1 MKLLQKIKI
10 LKKWKRTV
18 NYLVFFFFWGGTVP
32 KFSIV
37 TFVKASTLDGITHV
51 IYGML
56 IKFQKRNQ
64 LNVAYTSLFSFCIL
78 FLKLRCNNLQKNYKP
93 TYKKHIVI
101 ISINQIDLQLQ

>member
-10 LKKWKRTV
+10 KKKKWKRTV
-18 NYLVFFFFWGGTVP
+18 NYLLFIFFWRGTVP
-32 KFSIV
+32 KFCIV

-78 FLKLRCNNLQKNYKP
+78 FKN
-93 TYKKHIVI
+93 
-101 ISINQIDLQLQ
+101 